1 MRSTRMPL
9 AAAAGVTVSIAA
21 SMNESGWSGCTS
33 SRSLPELMRLMS
45 SRSSM
50 SCAWTR
56 ALRSMVSRPA
66 RSSSALRLGDAQH
79 LGPAED
85 GVQRRAQLVRER
97 GEEVVLGVAHALG
110 LGAGGALAVEQRLA
124 LRGGALRL
132 LVEAGVVEGDAGL
145 AGDAEHEP
153 LGPLGEDA
161 RVRMPEEQPAED
173 LA

>member
-66 RSSSALRLGDAQH
+66 RSSSALRLVMRSTWAQ
-79 LGPAED
+79 PRMAFS
-85 GVQRRAQLVRER
+85 GVRSSCDSVARNSSLASLTRSASARAARSLSSS
-97 GEEVVLGVAHALG
+97 
-110 LGAGGALAVEQRLA
+110 A
-124 LRGGALRL
+124 LRSA
-132 LVEAGVVEGDAGL
+132 A
-145 AGDAEHEP
+145 
-153 LGPLGEDA
+153 A
-161 RVRMPEEQPAED
+161 RCACS
-173 LA
+173 